1 MDASTYL
8 LQNIDFMFD
17 MYHKSTY
24 FNLFLHK
31 MSRGL
36 IGGFIFIEPKKY
48 YLKKAMYLIENYST
62 IFNSKKFYS
71 LYTVDEDIFYYSI
84 FPNWNSQTI
93 NNEFFCNSFPQQ
105 KFESK
110 THLKLYPIMLN
121 MALKPF
127 RYPLLREDTERF
139 LFNNDKQYYKFW
151 DERVNILIAK
161 YPEFKKYF
169 EYIKTFRYHN
179 FNF

>member
-1 MDASTYL
+1 
-8 LQNIDFMFD
+8 
-17 MYHKSTY
+17 
-24 FNLFLHK
+24 
-31 MSRGL
+31 
-36 IGGFIFIEPKKY
+36 
-48 YLKKAMYLIENYST
+48 MYLIENYIT